1 MLSNN
6 YTTLSS
12 QLSTISGNV
21 ANIAN
26 IANYYSGLQSSLA
39 VVNGVVSG
47 SGLVLAFN
55 LKEDKFNAVLPLL
68 KTPPSGTTSFNTL
81 SLNYNG
87 ALALDSSNNLTIN
100 TVGFLTPSYGDL
112 GLLGTPNGITSTSSS
127 YVVVKQLSQP
137 ITCSSS
143 LNVSGYTTLSNNT
156 TMNSSLN
163 VNGITTLNNALFI
176 NNHNTQNTYFK
187 IGTTGN
193 ILNIANSTVY
203 LGCSENIYDTHI
215 ALYGA
220 NTNAGASYYRS
231 AYNTAGNAFHV
242 FGDITGNTFFTS
254 SNLYNYSNQPFIAAQ
269 SLLVSGNSTFNSN
282 VNVNANIYANNLQ
295 NKSPFSITFTT
306 QCQINNN
313 TYYRYDLDLRYY
325 TTYITSGLTT
335 TRIFKFMSWL
345 ASGYHINSTGNF
357 TLNYDIYY
365 SQTPIGL
372 NGLMYGFPSSNN
384 MAMNQVCTNG
394 LFIWQYTFNY
404 ISLFSISPGTLQCL
418 IIDYL

>member
-163 VNGITTLNNALFI
+163 VSGITTLNN
-176 NNHNTQNTYFK
+176 
-187 IGTTGN
+187 
-193 ILNIANSTVY
+193 V
-203 LGCSENIYDTHI
+203 
-215 ALYGA
+215 
-220 NTNAGASYYRS
+220 
-231 AYNTAGNAFHV
+231 
-242 FGDITGNTFFTS
+242 
-254 SNLYNYSNQPFIAAQ
+254 
-269 SLLVSGNSTFNSN
+269 
-282 VNVNANIYANNLQ
+282 
-295 NKSPFSITFTT
+295 
-306 QCQINNN
+306 
-313 TYYRYDLDLRYY
+313 
-325 TTYITSGLTT
+325 
-335 TRIFKFMSWL
+335 
-345 ASGYHINSTGNF
+345 
-357 TLNYDIYY
+357 
-365 SQTPIGL
+365 
-372 NGLMYGFPSSNN
+372 
-384 MAMNQVCTNG
+384 
-394 LFIWQYTFNY
+394 
-404 ISLFSISPGTLQCL
+404 
-418 IIDYL
+418 